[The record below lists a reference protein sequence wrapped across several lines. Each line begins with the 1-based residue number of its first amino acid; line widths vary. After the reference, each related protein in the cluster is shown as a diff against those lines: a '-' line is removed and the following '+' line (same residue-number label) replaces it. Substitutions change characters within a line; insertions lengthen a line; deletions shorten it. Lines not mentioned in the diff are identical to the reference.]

1 MSTTHLSKAEAG
13 AGSFF
18 FSSLGPLRLSR
29 LSRLLLLLSPIIN
42 LVTSPHSSSHII
54 SRLSFPYLLSLSLNS
69 PPYSL
74 LEASQLLHIHL
85 NKMQLTASKKLSL
98 FYIPHTVVVES
109 LYSLW
114 SMWSILSMWLA
125 AMDLELRCTCCSAR
139 GPGGTGISWSGSRQV
154 GARVPKSPIHPLLPP
169 SWRRKLPPTGS

>member
-18 FSSLGPLRLSR
+18 FSSFGPFRLSR

-42 LVTSPHSSSHII
+42 LVTCPHSSSHLIP
-54 SRLSFPYLLSLSLNS
+54 RLSFPFLLSLNS

-169 SWRRKLPPTGS
+169 SWRRKLPLTGS

>member
-1 MSTTHLSKAEAG
+1 MPTTHLSKAEAG

-18 FSSLGPLRLSR
+18 FSSLVPLRLSR

-42 LVTSPHSSSHII
+42 LVTNPHSSSLLIP
-54 SRLSFPYLLSLSLNS
+54 RLCFPFLLSLNS

-74 LEASQLLHIHL
+74 LEASQLPHIHL
-85 NKMQLTASKKLSL
+85 NKIQLTASKKLSL
-98 FYIPHTVVVES
+98 FNIPHTVVVES
-109 LYSLW
+109 LYSL
-114 SMWSILSMWLA
+114 WSILSMWLA

-169 SWRRKLPPTGS
+169 SWRRKLPLTGS

>member
-42 LVTSPHSSSHII
+42 PVTKLHSSSHII
-54 SRLSFPYLLSLSLNS
+54 TRLSFPFLFSLNS

-74 LEASQLLHIHL
+74 LEASQLPHIHL

-109 LYSLW
+109 LYSL
-114 SMWSILSMWLA
+114 WSILSMWLA

-169 SWRRKLPPTGS
+169 SWRRKLPLTGS

>member
-42 LVTSPHSSSHII
+42 LVTNPHSSSHII

-74 LEASQLLHIHL
+74 LEASQLPHIHL

-114 SMWSILSMWLA
+114 SMWLA

-169 SWRRKLPPTGS
+169 SWRRKLPLTGS

>member
-1 MSTTHLSKAEAG
+1 MSTTHLSKAEAE

-42 LVTSPHSSSHII
+42 LVTNPHSSSHLIP
-54 SRLSFPYLLSLSLNS
+54 RLSFPFLLSLNS

-74 LEASQLLHIHL
+74 LKASQLLHIHL

-109 LYSLW
+109 LYSFDGRCGRSCRCGWQRWTW
-114 SMWSILSMWLA
+114 SSGAHAAAPAGPAALA
-125 AMDLELRCTCCSAR
+125 SAGR
-139 GPGGTGISWSGSRQV
+139 DPGR
-154 GARVPKSPIHPLLPP
+154 
-169 SWRRKLPPTGS
+169 

>member
-42 LVTSPHSSSHII
+42 LVTNPHSSSHII
-54 SRLSFPYLLSLSLNS
+54 PRLCFPFLFSLNS

-74 LEASQLLHIHL
+74 LEASQLPHIHL
-85 NKMQLTASKKLSL
+85 NKMQLTASKNNPFSTFHTQWWLS
-98 FYIPHTVVVES
+98 PSTPCGRCGRS
-109 LYSLW
+109 CRCGWQRWTW
-114 SMWSILSMWLA
+114 SSGAHAAAPAGPAALA
-125 AMDLELRCTCCSAR
+125 SAGR
-139 GPGGTGISWSGSRQV
+139 GPGR
-154 GARVPKSPIHPLLPP
+154 
-169 SWRRKLPPTGS
+169 